1 MFRVHQMYVKRDPNS
16 KISIMTL
23 EKVAKEKLFREATEI
38 KISTSQEDL
47 RVKIVVRYPFY
58 LELNN
63 YMVRVFNQDGLTI
76 KKAVWEE
83 KGSKNFRM
91 GVLELTVS

>member
-16 KISIMTL
+16 RISIMTL

-38 KISTSQEDL
+38 RISTSQEDL
-47 RVKIVVRYPFY
+47 RVKISVRYPFY
-58 LELNN
+58 LEMNN

-83 KGSKNFRM
+83 KGSQDFRM